1 MCVRSPSF
9 QAISDSAA
17 SYGRSEP
24 HRLPFLRVDEW
35 ITKKELKLGSCT
47 NQGRTQRDV
56 DVRDKVRKQFCKLYV
71 GDVIDVTNLIQTKG
85 SMLARQGSAG

>member
-1 MCVRSPSF
+1 MLTSVSLVEGVQHKEACVFAAPSF

-17 SYGRSEP
+17 SYGRSES

-56 DVRDKVRKQFCKLYV
+56 DVRDKVRKQFCKL
-71 GDVIDVTNLIQTKG
+71 
-85 SMLARQGSAG
+85 